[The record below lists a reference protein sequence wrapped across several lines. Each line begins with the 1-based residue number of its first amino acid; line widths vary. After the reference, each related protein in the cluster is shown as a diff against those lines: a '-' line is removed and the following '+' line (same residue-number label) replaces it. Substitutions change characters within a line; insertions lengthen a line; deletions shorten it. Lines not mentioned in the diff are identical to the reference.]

1 MLDRSLQPCVDG
13 AAENLFPIHCT
24 ADNNCQLVFSSF
36 EDGIANAIS
45 SFKWQ
50 KLMNLFLKEST
61 STKLDYLTNVP
72 CYILSIEVAFVT
84 CLGSPCKVTTWARL
98 DILN

>member
-1 MLDRSLQPCVDG
+1 MLDRRLQPCVDG

-24 ADNNCQLVFSSF
+24 ADNNCQLVFLSF

-45 SFKWQ
+45 SFKW
-50 KLMNLFLKEST
+50 KLKNLFLKEST

-72 CYILSIEVAFVT
+72 RYILSI
-84 CLGSPCKVTTWARL
+84 
-98 DILN
+98 